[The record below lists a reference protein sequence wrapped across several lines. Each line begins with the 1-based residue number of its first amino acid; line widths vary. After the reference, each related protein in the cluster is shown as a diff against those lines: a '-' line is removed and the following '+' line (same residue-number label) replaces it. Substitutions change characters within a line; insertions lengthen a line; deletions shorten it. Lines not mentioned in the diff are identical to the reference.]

1 MTDTFIEQLGAV
13 SLRNGVVRVET
24 VAYGA
29 DGRERTT
36 GELVIPAARYGQV
49 AASLQAAGQ
58 QLQARL
64 EEARANAEQEAA
76 EE

>member
-1 MTDTFIEQLGAV
+1 MADIFIEQLGSV
-13 SLRNGVVRVET
+13 SLRNGVVRIET

-29 DGRERTT
+29 DGEERTT

-58 QLQARL
+58 QLQAKL
-64 EEARANAEQEAA
+64 EEARANAEEEA
-76 EE
+76 EDE